1 MSMPLWE
8 DIELPPNFTLRDIN
22 GLEPESFRQEMQG
35 LALQLWVEETE
46 EPWDD
51 VATREWSD
59 DEGMFVVFDGDDEI
73 VGIYIM
79 TGVEDE

>member
-1 MSMPLWE
+1 MSLPLWD
-8 DIELPPNFTLRDIN
+8 DIELPPDFTLRDVN
-22 GLEPESFRQEMQG
+22 GLEPESLRQEMQG

-59 DEGMFVVFDGDDEI
+59 DEGIFAVFDGDDEI